1 MPLNKKGFNS
11 DENIL
16 ADRLTDRIN
25 QMNTAMIC
33 QVKSVNIKDKT
44 VSVLPMV
51 QMSDLNNNPVDHSVV
66 NDIPYIRLQ
75 GGSYGIICDP
85 VVGDTGLVVF
95 CSRDISNVIKNKKV
109 TTRGSKRTYS
119 ISDGIYVASLLL
131 EEPKTFIKFEK
142 DKISIEAKNI
152 NISNEVTEIHSLATI
167 SVVSQEVTVTAPA
180 INIISETVA
189 VTGTITVK
197 GDILADG
204 VSLKNHIHSNGHNGG
219 NTGKPMD

>member
-25 QMNTAMIC
+25 QMNTATVC
-33 QVKSVNIKDKT
+33 QVKSVNTKDKT

-51 QMSDLNNNPVDHSVV
+51 KMNDLNNNPVDHSVV

-85 VVGDTGLVVF
+85 VVGDIGLVVF

-109 TTRGSKRTYS
+109 TTTGSKRTYS

-131 EEPKTFIKFEK
+131 DEPTTYLKIVDGTVEIKG
-142 DKISIEAKNI
+142 D
-152 NISNEVTEIHSLATI
+152 
-167 SVVSQEVTVTAPA
+167 VTVDGNITA
-180 INIISETVA
+180 T
-189 VTGTITVK
+189 
-197 GDILADG
+197 GDIVAG
-204 VSLKNHIHSNGHNGG
+204 RVSLQNHIHSNGNNGE
-219 NTGKPMD
+219 NTGKPIGKGDIF

>member
-1 MPLNKKGFNS
+1 MPLNKKRLNS
-11 DENIL
+11 DDNIL

-25 QMNTAMIC
+25 QMHTATVC
-33 QVKSVNIKDKT
+33 QVKSVNTKDKT

-51 QMSDLNNNPVDHSVV
+51 KMNDLNNNPVDHSVV

-85 VVGDTGLVVF
+85 VVGDIGLVVF

-131 EEPKTFIKFEK
+131 DEPTTYLKIVDGTVEIKG
-142 DKISIEAKNI
+142 D
-152 NISNEVTEIHSLATI
+152 
-167 SVVSQEVTVTAPA
+167 VTVDGNITA
-180 INIISETVA
+180 T
-189 VTGTITVK
+189 
-197 GDILADG
+197 GDIVAG
-204 VSLKNHIHSNGHNGG
+204 RVSLQNHIHSNGNNRE
-219 NTGKPMD
+219 NTGKPIGKGDIF